1 MEFFTF
7 TRSYNQIY
15 LDDEKFCI
23 KNFIWTI
30 CFNYNFFFS
39 LKLFN
44 KEKRAALKKEAIV
57 EEIDNT
63 TVDEIDTT
71 TNIIKDVSYSSN
83 DAKGNEYVLNAK
95 EGQIDINNDKVIFLK
110 GVEATITLASD
121 EIINIQSKFGKYNIN
136 NYDTIFSENVLIEY
150 KDNNIKGNYVD
161 FSLNRNSLII
171 SKNVVYL
178 NQKNLLRADVV
189 EINISTKDAK
199 IFMYEEEKRVKIK
212 SN

>member
-1 MEFFTF
+1 MTKSSVLKILFGL
-7 TRSYNQIY
+7 SALI
-15 LDDEKFCI
+15 I
-23 KNFIWTI
+23 I
-30 CFNYNFFFS
+30 FFFS

-44 KEKRAALKKEAIV
+44 KENRASLKKEAIV

-189 EINISTKDAK
+189 EINISTKDTK
-199 IFMYEEEKRVKIK
+199 IFMYEEKKKVKINFK
-212 SN
+212 

>member
-1 MEFFTF
+1 MTKSFVLKILFGL
-7 TRSYNQIY
+7 SALI
-15 LDDEKFCI
+15 I
-23 KNFIWTI
+23 I
-30 CFNYNFFFS
+30 FFFS

-44 KEKRAALKKEAIV
+44 KQKSASVEKEDIIEEIDKTTV
-57 EEIDNT
+57 EEIDA
-63 TVDEIDTT
+63 T

-83 DAKGNEYVLNAK
+83 DAKGNKYVLNAN
-95 EGQIDINNDKVIFLK
+95 EGQIDLNNDKVIFLK
-110 GVEATITLASD
+110 DVKANITMASG

-136 NYDTIFSENVLIEY
+136 NYETIFSENVLIEY
-150 KDNNIKGNYVD
+150 EDNKIKGNYVD

-189 EINISTKDAK
+189 EINISSKDTK
-199 IFMYEEEKRVKIK
+199 IFMYEEEKKVKIK

>member
-1 MEFFTF
+1 MINSFV
-7 TRSYNQIY
+7 
-15 LDDEKFCI
+15 I
-23 KNFIWTI
+23 KILFGLSAII
-30 CFNYNFFFS
+30 IIFFFS
-39 LKLFN
+39 HKLFN
-44 KEKRAALKKEAIV
+44 KEKRTSVENEAIV
-57 EEIDNT
+57 EEK
-63 TVDEIDTT
+63 VSA

-83 DAKGNEYVLNAK
+83 DAKGNKYVLNAD
-95 EGQIDINNDKVIFLK
+95 EGQIDLNNDKVIFLTSVK
-110 GVEATITLASD
+110 ATIIMASG

-150 KDNNIKGNYVD
+150 EDNKIKGNYVD

>member
-1 MEFFTF
+1 MINSFV
-7 TRSYNQIY
+7 
-15 LDDEKFCI
+15 I
-23 KNFIWTI
+23 KILFGLSAII
-30 CFNYNFFFS
+30 IIFFFS
-39 LKLFN
+39 HKLFN
-44 KEKRAALKKEAIV
+44 KEKGTSVENEAIV
-57 EEIDNT
+57 EEK
-63 TVDEIDTT
+63 VSA

-83 DAKGNEYVLNAK
+83 DAKGNKYVLNAD
-95 EGQIDINNDKVIFLK
+95 EGQIDLNNDKVIFLTSVK
-110 GVEATITLASD
+110 ATIIMESG

-136 NYDTIFSENVLIEY
+136 NYDTIFSENVLIEFE
-150 KDNNIKGNYVD
+150 DNKIKGNYVD

-212 SN
+212 SNWNHGSN

>member
-1 MEFFTF
+1 MTKSFVFKILF
-7 TRSYNQIY
+7 GLSALI
-15 LDDEKFCI
+15 I
-23 KNFIWTI
+23 I
-30 CFNYNFFFS
+30 FFFS

-44 KEKRAALKKEAIV
+44 KEKRASVEKEAIV
-57 EEIDNT
+57 EEIDKT
-63 TVDEIDTT
+63 TVEEIDAT
-71 TNIIKDVSYSSN
+71 TNIIKDVSYRSN
-83 DAKGNEYVLNAK
+83 DAKDNEYVLNAI

-110 GVEATITLASD
+110 GVEATITMVSG
-121 EIINIQSKFGKYNIN
+121 EIINIQSKFGKYNID

-150 KDNNIKGNYVD
+150 KDNNIKGNYLD

-189 EINISTKDAK
+189 EINISTKDTK
-199 IFMYEEEKRVKIK
+199 IFMYEEEKKVKIK

>member
-1 MEFFTF
+1 MTNSFV
-7 TRSYNQIY
+7 
-15 LDDEKFCI
+15 I
-23 KNFIWTI
+23 KILFGLSAII
-30 CFNYNFFFS
+30 IIFFFS
-39 LKLFN
+39 HKLFN
-44 KEKRAALKKEAIV
+44 KEKRTSVENEAIV
-57 EEIDNT
+57 EEK
-63 TVDEIDTT
+63 VSA

-83 DAKGNEYVLNAK
+83 DAKGNKYVLNAD
-95 EGQIDINNDKVIFLK
+95 EGQIDLNNDKVIFLTSVK
-110 GVEATITLASD
+110 ATIIMVSG

-136 NYDTIFSENVLIEY
+136 NYDTIFSENVLIEFE
-150 KDNNIKGNYVD
+150 DNKIKGNYVD

-199 IFMYEEEKRVKIK
+199 IFMYEEEKKVKIK

>member
-1 MEFFTF
+1 MTNSFALKILFGLSAIIIIFF
-7 TRSYNQIY
+7 I
-15 LDDEKFCI
+15 
-23 KNFIWTI
+23 
-30 CFNYNFFFS
+30 S

-44 KEKRAALKKEAIV
+44 KEKKASIEKKIIV
-57 EEIDNT
+57 EE
-63 TVDEIDTT
+63 VDTT

-83 DAKGNEYVLNAK
+83 DAKGNKYVLNAN
-95 EGQIDINNDKVIFLK
+95 EGQIDLNNDKVIFLNSVK
-110 GVEATITLASD
+110 ATIIMESG

-150 KDNNIKGNYVD
+150 EDNKIKGNYVD

-189 EINISTKDAK
+189 EINISTKDTK
-199 IFMYEEEKRVKIK
+199 IFMYEEKKKVKINSK
-212 SN
+212 

>member
-1 MEFFTF
+1 MTKSSVLKILFGL
-7 TRSYNQIY
+7 SALI
-15 LDDEKFCI
+15 I
-23 KNFIWTI
+23 I
-30 CFNYNFFFS
+30 FFFS

-44 KEKRAALKKEAIV
+44 KEKRASLKKEAIV

-171 SKNVVYL
+171 SKNVVYF

-189 EINISTKDAK
+189 EINISTKDTK
-199 IFMYEEEKRVKIK
+199 IFMYEEKKKVKINSK
-212 SN
+212 

>member
-1 MEFFTF
+1 MTKSSVLKILFGL
-7 TRSYNQIY
+7 SALI
-15 LDDEKFCI
+15 I
-23 KNFIWTI
+23 I
-30 CFNYNFFFS
+30 FFFS

-44 KEKRAALKKEAIV
+44 KEKRASLKKEAIV

-189 EINISTKDAK
+189 EINISTKDTK
-199 IFMYEEEKRVKIK
+199 IFMYEEKKKVKINSK
-212 SN
+212 

>member
-1 MEFFTF
+1 MTKSSVLKILFGL
-7 TRSYNQIY
+7 SALI
-15 LDDEKFCI
+15 I
-23 KNFIWTI
+23 I
-30 CFNYNFFFS
+30 FFFS

-44 KEKRAALKKEAIV
+44 KEKRASLKKEAIV

-199 IFMYEEEKRVKIK
+199 IFMYEEEEKVKIK

>member
-1 MEFFTF
+1 MTKSSVLKILFGL
-7 TRSYNQIY
+7 SALI
-15 LDDEKFCI
+15 I
-23 KNFIWTI
+23 I
-30 CFNYNFFFS
+30 FFFS

-44 KEKRAALKKEAIV
+44 KEKRASLKKEAIV
-57 EEIDNT
+57 KEIDNT

-83 DAKGNEYVLNAK
+83 DAKGNEYVLNSN
-95 EGQIDINNDKVIFLK
+95 EGQIDLNNDKVIFLN
-110 GVEATITLASD
+110 GVKATIIMTSG
-121 EIINIQSKFGKYNIN
+121 EIINIQSKFGKYNID

-150 KDNNIKGNYVD
+150 GDNKIEGNYVD

-189 EINISTKDAK
+189 EINISTKDTK
-199 IFMYEEEKRVKIK
+199 IFMYEEEKKVKIS

>member
-1 MEFFTF
+1 MMNNFV
-7 TRSYNQIY
+7 
-15 LDDEKFCI
+15 I
-23 KNFIWTI
+23 KILFGLSAII
-30 CFNYNFFFS
+30 IIFFFS

-44 KEKRAALKKEAIV
+44 KEKRASVENEAII
-57 EEIDNT
+57 EEIDS
-63 TVDEIDTT
+63 T
-71 TNIIKDVSYSSN
+71 TNIIKDVSYSST
-83 DAKGNEYVLNAK
+83 DAKGNEYVLNAN
-95 EGQIDINNDKVIFLK
+95 EGQIDLNNDKVIFLNSVK
-110 GVEATITLASD
+110 ATIIMATG

-136 NYDTIFSENVLIEY
+136 NYDTIFSENVLIEFE
-150 KDNNIKGNYVD
+150 DNKIKGNYVD

-212 SN
+212 SNWNHGSN

>member
-1 MEFFTF
+1 MTKSSVLKILFGL
-7 TRSYNQIY
+7 SALI
-15 LDDEKFCI
+15 I
-23 KNFIWTI
+23 I
-30 CFNYNFFFS
+30 FFFS

-44 KEKRAALKKEAIV
+44 KEKRASVEKETIV
-57 EEIDNT
+57 EEIDKT
-63 TVDEIDTT
+63 TVEEINTT

-83 DAKGNEYVLNAK
+83 DAKGNQYVLNAK

-110 GVEATITLASD
+110 GVEATITMKSG
-121 EIINIQSKFGKYNIN
+121 EIISVQSKFGKYNIN

-189 EINISTKDAK
+189 EINISTKDTK
-199 IFMYEEEKRVKIK
+199 IFMYEEKKKVKIK

>member
-1 MEFFTF
+1 MTKSSVLKILFGL
-7 TRSYNQIY
+7 SALI
-15 LDDEKFCI
+15 I
-23 KNFIWTI
+23 I
-30 CFNYNFFFS
+30 FFFS

-44 KEKRAALKKEAIV
+44 KEKRASVEKETIV
-57 EEIDNT
+57 EEIDKT
-63 TVDEIDTT
+63 TIEEINTT

-83 DAKGNEYVLNAK
+83 DAKGNEYVLNAN

-110 GVEATITLASD
+110 GVEATITMASG

-189 EINISTKDAK
+189 EINISTKDTK